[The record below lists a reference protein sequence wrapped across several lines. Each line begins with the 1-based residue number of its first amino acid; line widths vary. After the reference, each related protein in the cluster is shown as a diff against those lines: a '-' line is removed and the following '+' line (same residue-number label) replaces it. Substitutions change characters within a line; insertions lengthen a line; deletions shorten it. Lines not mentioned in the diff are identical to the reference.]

1 METNPELELAFDFIQ
16 LTNKNI
22 FLTGKAGTGKT
33 TFLHRVQAEIIKR
46 TVVVAP
52 TGVAAINARGMTI
65 HSFFQMPFGPFIPG
79 NERDPKHQRKFAR
92 KKIKL
97 IKSLDLLIID
107 EISMVR
113 ADLLDG
119 IDDVLRRYK
128 NPLEP
133 FGGVQ
138 LLMIGDLHQL
148 PPVVKH
154 DEWRMLQEHYK
165 TPYFFGS
172 NALQKTQ
179 PITIQLT
186 HIFRQADQV
195 FIDLLNKVRDNQL
208 DQAVLEQLNSRY
220 IENFQPPEDKPYIT
234 LTSHNAV
241 ANKINI
247 EKLNALAGKSYTFKS
262 KVDGDFPP
270 HAYPTHEVLEF
281 KVGAQVLFIK
291 NDTQSGERKYYNGK
305 IGQIT
310 KIEGQEIFVR
320 CPGDTELITVGR
332 VEWEN
337 VKFKLNEESKEVEE
351 NVVGVFSQHPLKL
364 AWAITIHKSQGLT
377 FERAII
383 DAEAAFAHG
392 QVYVALSRCKTFE
405 GIVLRSKIN
414 YSSVKTD
421 AVVQKYSK
429 EADQNAPNAEKLL
442 QSKIAYQQSLIQEL
456 FNFENSKR
464 IIHRVHKVFA
474 ENENT
479 LTTAALEKVIRWIE
493 DAKANVFSIS
503 EKFQNQLR
511 GLFSANTLPED
522 QEEIQ
527 ERIQKG
533 SVYFLGKI
541 NSLYIDLKK
550 IPILTE
556 NQKLEKLAKDNLKNL
571 EKELFIKKTCLN
583 ASQKVF
589 SAAHYLK
596 LKVNTELDFENTK
609 TSKSKSSS
617 TTTYGIPGDTS
628 HPDLYTRIK
637 YWRDLLA
644 ADEEVKPYKII
655 PIKTITDLT
664 RVLPTDTAT
673 LLHVS
678 GIGKNKIKKYGLEI
692 LKIVS
697 EYCKERGIKSNL
709 LTLDPAPP
717 RKRVEKESDTKKKS
731 YDYFRSGK
739 TIGEIASIRG
749 LARGTIEVHL
759 SYYISVGDLNI
770 FEIIDEE
777 KVRRMEKFFKENGD
791 MPRSEA
797 KAKLGDEYS
806 YGEINMVKKYLE
818 KK

>member
-1 METNPELELAFDFIQ
+1 METNPQLELAFDFVQ

-65 HSFFQMPFGPFIPG
+65 HSFFQMPFGPFLPG
-79 NERDPKHQRKFAR
+79 NERDPKHQRKFSR

-154 DEWRMLQEHYK
+154 DEWRLLAPHYK

-186 HIFRQADQV
+186 HIYRQADQV

-208 DQAVLEQLNSRY
+208 DEMVLEQLNSRY
-220 IENFQPPEDKPYIT
+220 IENFQPSEDKPYIT
-234 LTSHNAV
+234 LTSHNAT
-241 ANKINI
+241 ANKINN
-247 EKLNALAGKSYTFKS
+247 EKLDALEGKAYQFRA
-262 KVDGDFPP
+262 KVEGDFPQ

-291 NDTQSGERKYYNGK
+291 NDTHTGERKYYNGK
-305 IGQIT
+305 IGKIT
-310 KIEGQEIFVR
+310 KIDGQDIYVK
-320 CPGDTELITVGR
+320 CPGDVELITVGK

-337 VKFKLNEESKEVEE
+337 VKFNLNEGSKEVEE
-351 NVVGVFSQHPLKL
+351 NVVGVFKQHPLKL

-392 QVYVALSRCKTFE
+392 QVYVALSRCTTFE

-421 AVVQKYSK
+421 SVVQKYSK
-429 EADQNAPNAEKLL
+429 DADQNAPNAEKLL
-442 QSKIAYQQSLIQEL
+442 QSKVAYQQSLIREL

-464 IIHRVHKVFA
+464 LIHRVHKIFA

-479 LTTAALEKVIRWIE
+479 LTTGALEKVIRWIE
-493 DAKANVFSIS
+493 DAKTNVFSIS
-503 EKFQNQLR
+503 EKFQNQLQ
-511 GLFSANTLPED
+511 GLFSVNTLPED
-522 QEEIQ
+522 QAVVQ
-527 ERIQKG
+527 ERIQKA
-533 SVYFLGKI
+533 SVYFLEKV

-571 EKELFIKKTCLN
+571 EKELFIKKTCFA
-583 ASQKVF
+583 ASQKKF
-589 SAAHYLK
+589 SAADYLK
-596 LKVNTELDFENTK
+596 LKVNTALDLESTK
-609 TSKSKSSS
+609 TPSSRSKSS
-617 TTTYGIPGDTS
+617 TTYGIPTDAL

-637 YWRDLLA
+637 YWRDLHA
-644 ADEEVKPYKII
+644 AEEEIKPYRII
-655 PIKTITDLT
+655 SVKAITDLT

-678 GIGKNKIKKYGLEI
+678 GIGKNKVKKYGLEI
-692 LKIVS
+692 IKIVE

-717 RKRVEKESDTKKKS
+717 KVRVEKESDTKKKS
-731 YDYFRSGK
+731 FDYFKSGK
-739 TIGEIASIRG
+739 TIAEIAAIRD
-749 LARGTIEVHL
+749 LARGTIESHL
-759 SYYISVGDLNI
+759 SFYIGEGTLNI
-770 FEIIDEE
+770 FEIIDED
-777 KVRRMEKFFKENGD
+777 KVKRMEQFFKENEE
-791 MPRSEA
+791 MTRSEA
-797 KAKLGDEYS
+797 KAKLGIEYS
-806 YGEINMVKKYLE
+806 YGEINMVKKYLA

>member
-1 METNPELELAFDFIQ
+1 METNPQLELAFDFVQ

-46 TVVVAP
+46 TIVVAP

-65 HSFFQMPFGPFIPG
+65 HSFFQMPFGPFLPG
-79 NERDPKHQRKFAR
+79 NERDPKHQRKFSR

-113 ADLLDG
+113 SDLLDG

-148 PPVVKH
+148 PPVVKN
-154 DEWRMLQEHYK
+154 DEWRLLEQHYK

-186 HIFRQADQV
+186 HIYRQADQV

-208 DQAVLEQLNSRY
+208 DEAVLEQLNSRY
-220 IENFQPPEDKPYIT
+220 IENFKPAEDTPYIT
-234 LTSHNAV
+234 LTSHNFT
-241 ANKINI
+241 ANKINL
-247 EKLNALAGKSYTFKS
+247 ERLKALPGKSYKFKA
-262 KVDGDFPP
+262 KVEGDFPQ
-270 HAYPTHEVLEF
+270 HAYPTQEVLEF

-291 NDTQSGERKYYNGK
+291 NDTHSGERKYYNGK
-305 IGQIT
+305 IGKIT
-310 KIEGQEIFVR
+310 KIEGEDIFVR
-320 CPGDTELITVGR
+320 CPGDIDLITVSK

-337 VKFKLNEESKEVEE
+337 VKFNLNEGSKEVEE
-351 NVVGVFSQHPLKL
+351 NVVGVFKQHPLKL

-414 YSSVKTD
+414 YSSVRTD
-421 AVVQKYSK
+421 SVVQKYSK
-429 EADQNAPNAEKLL
+429 EADQNAPNAEKLH
-442 QSKIAYQQSLIQEL
+442 QSKVAYQQSLMQEL

-464 IIHRVHKVFA
+464 LIHRIHKVFA

-479 LTTAALEKVIRWIE
+479 LTTPALEKVILWIE
-493 DAKANVFSIS
+493 DAKKNVFSVS

-511 GLFSANTLPED
+511 GLFTLNILPED
-522 QEEIQ
+522 QEEVQ
-527 ERIQKG
+527 ERIQKA
-533 SVYFLGKI
+533 SVYFSEKV
-541 NSLYIDLKK
+541 NSLYVDLKK

-556 NQKLEKLAKDNLKNL
+556 NQKIEKLAKDNLKNL
-571 EKELFIKKTCLN
+571 EKELFVKKTCLAITQN
-583 ASQKVF
+583 KF
-589 SAAHYLK
+589 SAADYLK
-596 LKVNTELDFENTK
+596 LKVNTELDLESTK
-609 TSKSKSSS
+609 KSSS
-617 TTTYGIPGDTS
+617 RSSTSYGVPDNAL
-628 HPDLYTRIK
+628 HPDLYTRVK
-637 YWRDLLA
+637 YWRDLKA
-644 ADEEVKPYKII
+644 AEEGIKPYRII
-655 PIKTITDLT
+655 AIKAITDLT
-664 RVLPTDTAT
+664 RVLPTDKVT
-673 LLHVS
+673 LMHVS
-678 GIGKNKIKKYGLEI
+678 GLGKAKVKKYGLEI
-692 LKIVS
+692 VKIVQ
-697 EYCKERGIKSNL
+697 EYCRERGIKSNL
-709 LTLDPAPP
+709 LTLDPAP
-717 RKRVEKESDTKKKS
+717 KKVRVEKESDTKKKS
-731 YDYFRSGK
+731 FDYFKSGK
-739 TIGEIASIRG
+739 AIGEIAAIRG
-749 LARGTIEVHL
+749 LARGTIESHL
-759 SYYISVGDLNI
+759 SYYIGVGELNI

-777 KVRRMEKFFKENGD
+777 KVKRMEIFFKENED
-791 MPRSEA
+791 LPRSEA
-797 KAKLGDEYS
+797 KAKLGDGYS
-806 YGEINMVKKYLE
+806 YGEINMVKKYLS